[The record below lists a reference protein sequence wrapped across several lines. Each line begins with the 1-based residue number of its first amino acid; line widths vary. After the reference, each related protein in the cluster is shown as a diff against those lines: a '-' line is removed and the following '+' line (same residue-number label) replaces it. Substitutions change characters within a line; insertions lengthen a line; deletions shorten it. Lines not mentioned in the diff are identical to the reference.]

1 MPFMKT
7 PMPLSAMRSN
17 PARGHSLH
25 AVLFAGL
32 ATVAALS
39 AFLSAP
45 ARAAETAFPT
55 KPITLVI
62 PFPPGGA
69 TDVLGRV
76 IALRMGQALGQPIVI
91 ENRAGAGTIIGASYV
106 RKAPADGYTLLM
118 SSGTT
123 LTVNPAIRSNLPYDP
138 VKGFEPIGISGRT
151 GLILLANQDVPVQS
165 VKQFIDYV
173 KAAPGKYSYGS
184 FGSGTT
190 SHFAGET
197 ILQATGLKMAHIPYK
212 GSAPAMTDLM
222 GGQVPFTVD
231 TVSAAIPQLKSG
243 KIKAIAVTTAK
254 RSPLL
259 PNVPTLAEAGYPDI
273 NLDTWL
279 VVAAP
284 RGLPPEV
291 RAKLEKALA
300 TTVADPET
308 KAKLAAQ
315 GMEPAFSSGAA
326 ASELIQRELP
336 AMRAV
341 AARSNIT
348 AD

>member
-1 MPFMKT
+1 MKT
-7 PMPLSAMRSN
+7 PMPLSATRSN
-17 PARGHSLH
+17 PARAHRLH
-25 AVLFAGL
+25 AMLFAGL
-32 ATVAALS
+32 ASVAALA
-39 AFLSAP
+39 AFSAP
-45 ARAAETAFPT
+45 AKAAETAFPT

-62 PFPPGGA
+62 LSPGGA

-106 RKAPADGYTLLM
+106 SKAPADGYTLLM

-123 LTVNPAIRSNLPYDP
+123 FTVNPAIRSNLPYDP

-151 GLILLANQDVPVQS
+151 GLILLANQEVPVQS
-165 VKQFIDYV
+165 VKQFVDYL

-190 SHFAGET
+190 AHFAGET

-231 TVSAAIPQLKSG
+231 TVSAAIPQLKTG

-308 KAKLAAQ
+308 KAKLTAQ

-341 AARSNIT
+341 AARSNII